1 MSTHAYL
8 LSQSQRSPPGASQA
22 PSNANGFGAPTQS
35 REGTVQRQWNQSRL
49 SLSVG
54 SNEKDTAGGL
64 SHGGENG
71 RIPHPLRATW
81 VFYFRQKRQGKVAN
95 YEEGIKKISAFSSI
109 ESFWSL
115 WTHLSPPSLLQPTT
129 DYLVFHIDVKRPVW
143 EDPFN
148 IDGGKWIVRLRK
160 GVADRLWEDL
170 VLAMIG
176 DQFEPEDEVCGCVL
190 SARSQEDILS
200 LWHKDEKNEEAKVR
214 IKETIRRCLNLP
226 QGTTMEYKTNN
237 DSLHDKSSF
246 RTVPTERISAS

>member
-1 MSTHAYL
+1 MG
-8 LSQSQRSPPGASQA
+8 P
-22 PSNANGFGAPTQS
+22 
-35 REGTVQRQWNQSRL
+35 
-49 SLSVG
+49 
-54 SNEKDTAGGL
+54 NEKEAAGGL
-64 SHGGENG
+64 SLGGENG
-71 RIPHPLRATW
+71 RTPHPLRATW

-129 DYLVFHIDVKRPVW
+129 DYLVFHVDVKRPVW

-148 IDGGKWIVRLRK
+148 IDGGKWIVKLRK

-170 VLAMIG
+170 VLAVIG

-200 LWHKDEKNEEAKVR
+200 LWHKDEKNEEAKAR
-214 IKETIRRCLNLP
+214 IKGTIRRCLNLP

-246 RTVPTERISAS
+246 RTVPTEKFSTS